1 MQNRLPDLEAEDRR
15 YNLHVGAEPID
26 DYNIT
31 LIWPQWTPP
40 EKDIDMAVIKPPA
53 EIKAQLNK
61 IGIIL

>member
-1 MQNRLPDLEAEDRR
+1 MQNRLPDLEEEDRR

-40 EKDIDMAVIKPPA
+40 AENLDMAVMKPPA
-53 EIKAQLNK
+53 EIKSQLSK
-61 IGIIL
+61 IGVIL